1 MGSLRDRAQSARQAR
16 ELAGDRRAGTAPRLI
31 ARRAQHE
38 YLKRNGTR
46 LALGGLALL
55 LVALAPDSFLPHDFL
70 RGVVVGAA
78 VVGVPA
84 LLWNFVV
91 QATGTGSSMMGEQAE
106 LWTASELRK
115 NREDRLLNHVS
126 LAYGDI
132 DHLVVGP
139 GGVVAVETKW
149 SSQPWDERDGPDRIR
164 AAVVQVTQECRRLNL
179 WAPFR
184 SAGIK
189 ARPLVV
195 LWGHGVRGWSEDER
209 VRTVNG
215 VTVVS
220 GHALRD
226 WMRERRAQPLDP
238 AQEEF
243 LIDALT
249 AQVERR
255 DRADRERSPMPRS
268 AGEILSAVGQVIA
281 GCGFGLVAC
290 VHALSWFGLGL
301 HSGSALR
308 VRRGGAASTGRRGA
322 VCPRVADRRRTPCFR
337 RHSCRAGRT
346 AVLRGSHGGA
356 VDAPPRWTGPVGRRR
371 RPDLLD

>member
-1 MGSLRDRAQSARQAR
+1 MGSLRDRAQSARHAR

-38 YLKRNGTR
+38 YLKHNGTR
-46 LALGGLALL
+46 LAIGGLALL
-55 LVALAPDSFLPHDFL
+55 VAALAPVWFLPTDLL
-70 RGVVVGAA
+70 RGAGVGAA

-115 NREDRLLNHVS
+115 NHEDRLLNHVS
-126 LAYGDI
+126 LAHGDI

-139 GGVVAVETKW
+139 RGVVAVETKW

-164 AAVVQVTQECRRLNL
+164 AAVLQVTKECRRLNL

-184 SAGIK
+184 SAGIE

-195 LWGHGVRGWSEDER
+195 LWGHGVRGWSEVER
-209 VRTVNG
+209 VRIVEG

-226 WMRERRAQPLDP
+226 WMRERRGQALDP
-238 AQEEF
+238 AKVE
-243 LIDALT
+243 LVLDALT

-255 DRADRERSPMPRS
+255 DRADRERAPMPRS
-268 AGEILSAVGQVIA
+268 AGEILSAVGQGIA
-281 GCGFGLVAC
+281 GCALGLVAC
-290 VHALSWFGLGL
+290 VYVLSYFGLGG
-301 HSGSALR
+301 GSIAGLLLASLAAVPVTLGAGYRFSQGWVIGAGLPAL
-308 VRRGGAASTGRRGA
+308 VAVLAFCTGRL
-322 VCPRVADRRRTPCFR
+322 F
-337 RHSCRAGRT
+337 
-346 AVLRGSHGGA
+346 
-356 VDAPPRWTGPVGRRR
+356 
-371 RPDLLD
+371 

>member
-1 MGSLRDRAQSARQAR
+1 MRPQAQRP
-16 ELAGDRRAGTAPRLI
+16 G
-31 ARRAQHE
+31 
-38 YLKRNGTR
+38 

-55 LVALAPDSFLPHDFL
+55 VAGTYAGLVLPNDLL
-70 RGVVVGAA
+70 RGIGIGAA

-115 NREDRLLNHVS
+115 NREDRLLNHIS

-139 GGVVAVETKW
+139 RGVVAVETKW
-149 SSQPWDERDGPDRIR
+149 SSQPWDERDGPNRIR
-164 AAVVQVTQECRRLNL
+164 AAALQVTQECRRLNL
-179 WAPFR
+179 WTPFR
-184 SAGIK
+184 SAGIE

-195 LWGHGVRGWSEDER
+195 LWGHGVRGWSEVER
-209 VRTVNG
+209 VRIVEG

-220 GHALRD
+220 GYVLRD
-226 WMRERRAQPLDP
+226 WMRERRAQALDL
-238 AQEEF
+238 AQVE
-243 LIDALT
+243 LVVDALT

-255 DRADRERSPMPRS
+255 DRADRERAPMPRS

-290 VHALSWFGLGL
+290 VHALSWFGLGW
-301 HSGSALR
+301 GSTLGLLFASVGVVPLVLGAGER
-308 VRRGGAASTGRRGA
+308 FARGWLIGAGLPAF
-322 VCPRVADRRRTPCFR
+322 VAIL
-337 RHSCRAGRT
+337 
-346 AVLRGSHGGA
+346 AVLA
-356 VDAPPRWTGPVGRRR
+356 E
-371 RPDLLD
+371 LLS